1 MTNPIYSEALSNV
14 RKNEKLT
21 DMIRAELDTLNPE
34 KLKGASVLL
43 DGINALYVASNDKSD
58 SATKQRLATEAKKAI
73 ATVRTIVQRESL
85 AMFDVKIGAHHDKKT
100 GITKWKFVVSQQTA
114 KRDILTTL
122 GKTLDNDDAL
132 SDATLEMIAEAVQS
146 IISGALDDELSN
158 VINLAA

>member
-21 DMIRAELDTLNPE
+21 DMIRAELETLNAE
-34 KLKGASVLL
+34 KLKGANVLL
-43 DGINALYVASNDKSD
+43 DGINALYVASNDKSA
-58 SATKQRLATEAKKAI
+58 SATKQKTATEAKKAI
-73 ATVRTIVQRESL
+73 ATVRTIVQRETL

-100 GITKWKFVVSQQTA
+100 GVTKWKFIVAKQTD

-122 GKTLDNDDAL
+122 GKDLDNDDAL
-132 SDATLEMIAEAVQS
+132 SDALLEQIAQAVQS

>member
-14 RKNEKLT
+14 RKHEKLT